1 MPLVSSLFLHH
12 PKNIRK
18 PIVTYTS
25 RHHSMFLSISMPGK
39 HLEYFKTAFLIRN
52 SLTCYSFT
60 PSQIETDQLFQIAV
74 INPSRP
80 IHTSLWSL
88 KRLYEDLKGLHKT
101 FYLRP
106 GSGREVLNYI
116 HSERYQQQ
124 PFSLNRRYWDSPHAK
139 SLV

>member
-80 IHTSLWSL
+80 IHTSL
-88 KRLYEDLKGLHKT
+88 
-101 FYLRP
+101 
-106 GSGREVLNYI
+106 
-116 HSERYQQQ
+116 
-124 PFSLNRRYWDSPHAK
+124 
-139 SLV
+139 